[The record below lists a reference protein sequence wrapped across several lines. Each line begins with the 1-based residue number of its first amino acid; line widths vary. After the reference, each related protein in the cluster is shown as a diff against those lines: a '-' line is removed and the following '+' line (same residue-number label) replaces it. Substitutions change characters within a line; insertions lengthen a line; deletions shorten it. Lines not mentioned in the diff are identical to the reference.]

1 MYRRLIAVSLF
12 TLSLSGSALAAT
24 PMVDSLKTELK
35 DAKSTLKNDSK
46 DAKSL
51 QKIVDGWHKAWQAQK
66 HEAEAKWDA
75 KLMDWIDAE
84 LAENKEQRRAGRA
97 DIESTEGPRMAERK
111 EQELET
117 EKLRIERVR
126 NLAVELR
133 TLQTEKFTPHKA
145 GPPAHEQ
152 KSKLLKELLHAAER
166 DVKVG
171 EKDVDACKERLA
183 KAKAHA

>member
-1 MYRRLIAVSLF
+1 MYQRLIAVSLL

-35 DAKSTLKNDSK
+35 DAKATLKSDKK

-66 HEAEAKWDA
+66 HESEAKWDA
-75 KLMDWIDAE
+75 KLLDWIDAE
-84 LAENKEQRRAGRA
+84 FAENKEQRRAGRA
-97 DIESTEGPRMAERK
+97 DIEATEGPRMAERK
-111 EQELET
+111 EQEFNT

-126 NLAVELR
+126 NISVELR

-145 GPPAHEQ
+145 GPPAHEE
-152 KSKLLKELLHAAER
+152 KNKLLNELLHAAER

-171 EKDVDACKERLA
+171 EKDVNASKDRLA
-183 KAKAHA
+183 KAKAHS